1 MLVSLMHKYLNHM
14 PKIHAQIE
22 KKLGFHELQ
31 IVNLKTGI
39 YKFTHITT
47 N

>member
-1 MLVSLMHKYLNHM
+1 MLLSLVYIHLDHI
-14 PKIHAQIE
+14 PKLQEKIE

-31 IVNLKTGI
+31 IINLKTRA
-39 YKFTHITT
+39 YKFTHITI